1 MKTTNLCPLLCAL
14 ALASCSLDGENLE
27 PDGGNEALK
36 INLSGGIEQVY
47 LTRANDEGF
56 CDQDKIGI
64 YVSDFDAAGNAQA
77 LKTSGNRADNVG
89 HIFNES
95 DYKWVPQRD
104 IYWKDSKTH
113 VDIYGYYPYQTIL
126 DVNAQ
131 SFSVQKDQST
141 SALNGILG
149 GYEASDFLW
158 GKTGDVAPTDRVIKV
173 KMRHILAGVR
183 LTVVEGTG
191 FSEGEWAA
199 SQKAAMV
206 LSTKRDAKINLADG
220 SVSVTGEVY
229 EKGINPAVKGNDYR
243 AVVIPQT
250 VAAGTP
256 LVSVTIDGTS
266 YFLRKDEAMTYLPDK
281 QHNFTLTVN
290 KKQSGQYEFSLSGES
305 ITVWEND
312 RVSHD
317 ATAREYVVIE
327 GVAGKSIKET
337 LSEQSYDIKTVKRL
351 KVTGYI
357 DGERVA
363 EINSMPNLAALNISE
378 VKMDGGIYDN
388 AFCGNRTISDILLP
402 DDLTVVGDRA
412 FSSAKLRSLN
422 IPSTVTRIGR
432 YAFSYNASLTG
443 ELVIPPKVTSIGE
456 YAFFETNLSGK
467 LSLPNTLKKIQN
479 GTFASCTRLNGN
491 IIFPNDIEEIG
502 ESAFAGC
509 SGFSGSLTIPNGIT
523 NISSS
528 AFNGCSGLNGNLILH
543 NGISDIGDGAFSGCK
558 FTGELILPE
567 DLQIIRDWAFMG
579 NKFGGKL
586 IIPVHVRSIG
596 RGAFA
601 NCTRLSGTIL
611 FPDDCTNIDEKAF
624 ADCSSLEAV
633 VFSSEMENIGPY
645 AFENCFYL
653 NKIVCKGTVPPNVM
667 EGAFDGVPKDN
678 FTVEVPESAVNTY
691 MTTPGW
697 RDFKRISAYRN
708 LSISPMAASAI
719 NTECTR
725 DLLLRADDEW
735 IVESAPDWVSL
746 DQTEGKG
753 KTELKLTFSSMAQG
767 SATREGEVV
776 FKLKEKDYRTVCK
789 VSQYDYQYAE
799 DENVTLASATKG
811 SGVNVV
817 LLGEGYSAKDIS
829 EGKMMTDVNEAV
841 THFFDIE
848 PYKSYKDY
856 FNVYTRVAVS
866 PESGIG
872 GVNTI
877 VRNKFDTYATG
888 GVSYTSR
895 DEKALISYAADAP
908 GIGEQNIDKTLVIV
922 IPNSTDYG
930 GVTRMY
936 GSGLAIAYCPLSSD
950 SYPYDFRGIV
960 QHEAGGHGF
969 GKLGDEYIYMNS
981 FIEACP
987 PPPVP
992 ICLYEH
998 VDEFNN
1004 AKAYGWYENL
1014 SLSGKM
1020 NEVPW
1025 SHLLFH
1031 EKYSQ
1036 LVDIYEGGFYHS
1048 RGVFRSEYN
1057 SCMNN
1062 NIPYYSAISREAIVQ
1077 RIKTLAGESFD
1088 FEDFVAHDIIE
1099 NTPETASTKAFGSMP
1114 TFSSYQHNPP
1124 VIIQE
1129 RPKVK

>member
-969 GKLGDEYIYMNS
+969 GKLGDEYIYTNA
-981 FIEACP
+981 FIEAC
-987 PPPVP
+987 
-992 ICLYEH
+992 ICPNPH
-998 VDEFNN
+998 VDEFND

-1062 NIPYYSAISREAIVQ
+1062 NIPYYSAISREAIVR

-1088 FEDFVAHDIIE
+1088 FEDFVTHDIIE
-1099 NTPETASTKAFGSMP
+1099 NTPEIASTKAFGSMP

>member
-89 HIFNES
+89 HIFNET

-141 SALNGILG
+141 SALNGMLG

-191 FSEGEWAA
+191 FSEGEWAS
-199 SQKAAMV
+199 SQKSAMV

-220 SVSVTGEVY
+220 SVSVSGEVY

-243 AVVIPQT
+243 VVVIPQT

-266 YFLRKDEAMTYLPDK
+266 YFLRKDEPMTYLPGK

-290 KKQSGQYEFSLSGES
+290 KKQPGQYEFSLSGES
-305 ITVWEND
+305 ITAWEND

-317 ATAREYVVIE
+317 ATAREYVVINVPE
-327 GVAGKSIKET
+327 AGTLDACITAAGKKAEEITS
-337 LSEQSYDIKTVKRL
+337 L
-351 KVTGYI
+351 KVTGDI
-357 DGERVA
+357 DSRDFWVM
-363 EINSMPNLAALNISE
+363 NSMPKLRYLNLKE
-378 VKMDGGIYDN
+378 VMLSGDCDEDGGSI
-388 AFCGNRTISDILLP
+388 P
-402 DDLTVVGDRA
+402 ERA
-412 FSSAKLRSLN
+412 FNENKTITNFIFPEKNLKKIGYKAFQNSNLTGSLIIPEGVEHIEGSAFINCKYLTDELSLPMSIMTIEESALCGTKLSCSGQFPENLQ
-422 IPSTVTRIGR
+422 TIGN
-432 YAFSYNASLTG
+432 YAFSRRIFT
-443 ELVIPPKVTSIGE
+443 
-456 YAFFETNLSGK
+456 GK
-467 LSLPNTLKKIQN
+467 LSLPEGLLTIGQGVFNY
-479 GTFASCTRLNGN
+479 AS
-491 IIFPNDIEEIG
+491 
-502 ESAFAGC
+502 
-509 SGFSGSLTIPNGIT
+509 FSGELTIPDSIKRIPEYAFNSNVSSPGNLILHDGIEAIGEHAFSNCHFKGELHLPSSLLFIESGAFAYNSFT
-523 NISSS
+523 GNLVLPEGVVTIGSS
-528 AFNGCSGLNGNLILH
+528 AFNGNR
-543 NGISDIGDGAFSGCK
+543 
-558 FTGELILPE
+558 FTGIVDFPESCTYIGGQAFGSCTTIEGLIFPE
-567 DLQIIRDWAFMG
+567 NLET
-579 NKFGGKL
+579 
-586 IIPVHVRSIG
+586 IG
-596 RGAFA
+596 
-601 NCTRLSGTIL
+601 S
-611 FPDDCTNIDEKAF
+611 
-624 ADCSSLEAV
+624 
-633 VFSSEMENIGPY
+633 Y
-645 AFENCFYL
+645 AFNNCFGI
-653 NKIVCKGTVPPNVM
+653 NKIGCKGTIPPNVM

-691 MTTPGW
+691 MTSPGW
-697 RDFKRISAYRN
+697 REFKRISAYRN

-746 DQTEGKG
+746 DHTEGKG

-799 DENVTLASATKG
+799 DANITLASATKG
-811 SGVNVV
+811 AGVNVV

-872 GVNTI
+872 GINTI

-895 DEKALISYAADAP
+895 DEKALISYAAGAS

-969 GKLGDEYIYMNS
+969 GKLGDEYIYTNA
-981 FIEACP
+981 FIEAC
-987 PPPVP
+987 
-992 ICLYEH
+992 ICPNPH
-998 VDEFNN
+998 VYEFND

-1062 NIPYYSAISREAIVQ
+1062 NIPYYSAISREAIVR

-1088 FEDFVAHDIIE
+1088 FDDFVAHDIIE

-1124 VIIQE
+1124 VIISE